1 MKQFLVAL
9 TVAAV
14 IVGYWLYRPEGASAS
29 SSVATSGGVFAVSSV
44 KAAGSGKAIDFTWTD
59 ADGRQRSFAEVSAG
73 KTVLLNI
80 WATWCPPCRREIP
93 DLVTISKEMAAKGV
107 VVIGVALDDKPDALN
122 IVKTY
127 TERNGIAYMNVLDA
141 DKKIAEAYGGI
152 QAVPT
157 TFIIDRQGAIAQKI
171 VGSMPKDAFV
181 AALLKAM

>member
-9 TVAAV
+9 TVSAV
-14 IVGYWLYRPEGASAS
+14 IVGYWLYCPEGASAS
-29 SSVATSGGVFAVSSV
+29 GSAGASGGVFPVSGV
-44 KAAGSGKAIDFTWTD
+44 KTAASGKAVDFTWTD
-59 ADGRQRSFAEVSAG
+59 ADGRQRSFSEVAAG

-93 DLVTISKEMAAKGV
+93 DLVTISKDMAAKGV

-127 TERNGIAYMNVLDA
+127 AERNGIAYMNVLDA

-157 TFIIDRQGAIAQKI
+157 TFIIDRQGSIAQRI

-181 AALLKAM
+181 AALQKAM

>member
-1 MKQFLVAL
+1 MNRFLVAASVVAL
-9 TVAAV
+9 VAA
-14 IVGYWLYRPEGASAS
+14 YWLYRPSDAS
-29 SSVATSGGVFAVSSV
+29 ATSGVSASGGVYSVSAV
-44 KAAGSGKAIDFTWTD
+44 KAALPGKAVDFTWTD
-59 ADGRQRSFAEVSAG
+59 PDGRQRSFAEVAAG

-93 DLVTISKEMAAKGV
+93 DLVAISKEMASKGV
-107 VVIGVALDDKPDALN
+107 VVIGVALDDKADALN

-127 TERNGIAYMNVLDA
+127 AEKNGIAYVNVLDA

-157 TFIIDRQGAIAQKI
+157 TFIIDKQGTIAQKI

-181 AALLKAM
+181 AALQKAM